1 MTDISNIGPTNR
13 ITQSK
18 VMPMIENLVFLMI
31 SENFETLSLWT
42 ASFKSVVKDI
52 RGCVRFLGN
61 VSVNKFYLVN
71 FFIF

>member
-18 VMPMIENLVFLMI
+18 VMPMVANLVFLMI

-52 RGCVRFLGN
+52 RGCVRFEEMFRLI
-61 VSVNKFYLVN
+61 SFT
-71 FFIF
+71 